1 MRIAFISR
9 KKLDKM
15 EWSGTAYSIY
25 NNLLINNIDVV
36 KIDNLNDFFRKIF
49 ILKREFFKFFKKI
62 KYDERYNHF
71 VSKNF
76 SKQIN
81 KKLKKINNIDVI
93 LTYDFYLIAHLDT
106 KIPIILWSDASYT
119 SYYNLYFA
127 EQKIHEKSIAD
138 IKSIEELAFK
148 KSKKIFLSSKWAIN
162 DAIKFYPEFEKKFQL
177 LPFGPNFSFEQKKDL
192 VRKKIEE
199 KNLEKLKLITI
210 GVDWK
215 RKGIDKAISLTE
227 SLINMGVDAELT
239 IIGSTPRKNI
249 NKPYLKIYNSIN
261 KSSSSGEEIISKL
274 FFDSHFNILFSKAE
288 AFGVVLVE
296 ANMHGIPN
304 IAFNVGG
311 INEIVKNDVSG
322 HLFDKNCD
330 IDHIIKYILDLKNN
344 LAKYRKLCF
353 SSYDNYENFH
363 KYSDIIKN
371 LTNNI

>member
-36 KIDNLNDFFRKIF
+36 KIDNLNDFLRKIF

-81 KKLKKINNIDVI
+81 KKLKKMNNVDVI
-93 LTYDFYLIAHLDT
+93 LTYDFYLIAHLET
-106 KIPIILWSDASYT
+106 KIPIILWSDASYK
-119 SYYNLYFA
+119 SYYNLYF
-127 EQKIHEKSIAD
+127 EKQKIHEKTIVD
-138 IKSIEELAFK
+138 IKLIEELAFRR
-148 KSKKIFLSSKWAIN
+148 SKKIFFSSKWAIE
-162 DAIKFYPEFEKKFQL
+162 DAKKFYPEFEKKFQL

-192 VRKKIEE
+192 VWEKIEE
-199 KNLEKLKLITI
+199 RKLEKLKLITI

-215 RKGIDKAISLTE
+215 RKGIDKAILLTE
-227 SLINMGVDAELT
+227 SLINMGVDTELT
-239 IIGSTPRKNI
+239 IIGSALRKNI

-261 KSSSSGEEIISKL
+261 KSKSNGEEMISKL
-274 FFDSHFNILFSKAE
+274 FFDSHFNVLFSEAE

-311 INEIVKNDVSG
+311 ISEIVKNNVSG

-330 IDHIIKYILDLKNN
+330 IDLIIKYILDLKNN

-363 KYSDIIKN
+363 KYSAIIKK
-371 LTNNI
+371 LASNI